1 MNRELVTGLA
11 QLSAEKGL
19 PKEIV
24 ADIVGKAIKRAYGP
38 EENLDV
44 KVDPGTGAM
53 RIYVLKTVVESVED
67 PKTQMTLAEA
77 HTYRPDAV
85 VGEVVPIEQGAQI
98 LGRIGAQTVK
108 QVI

>member
-44 KVDPGTGAM
+44 KVDPQTGAM
-53 RIYVLKTVVESVED
+53 RIYVLKTAVDKVED
-67 PKTQMTLAEA
+67 PKTQLTAAEA
-77 HTYRPDAV
+77 QTYRKEA
-85 VGEVVPIEQGAQI
+85 GLGAAGPIEQTAQI
-98 LGRIGAQTVK
+98 LCRLAAAA
-108 QVI
+108 